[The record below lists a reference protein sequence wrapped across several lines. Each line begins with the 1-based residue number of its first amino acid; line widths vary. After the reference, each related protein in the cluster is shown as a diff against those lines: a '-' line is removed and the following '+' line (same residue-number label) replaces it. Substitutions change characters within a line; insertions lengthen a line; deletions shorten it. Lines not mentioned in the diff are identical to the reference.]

1 MEAASGTEM
10 PFAAFIVFVGKWP
23 RLQTKT
29 SELQTKVGYGINS
42 RLFCTPKTKQQ
53 AIMTK
58 FEKLMPMSHIVKAFC
73 KAMKSLIED
82 EVVANDMEC
91 QLKTEMMRVSE
102 EIPDYFEIATFKAIQ
117 SNR

>member
-1 MEAASGTEM
+1 MKM
-10 PFAAFIVFVGKWP
+10 PFAAFIVFVGKWS
-23 RLQTKT
+23 RLQTKS

-42 RLFCTPKTKQQ
+42 RLFCTPKIKQQ

-58 FEKLMPMSHIVKAFC
+58 FEKLMPVSHIVKAFC

-102 EIPDYFEIATFKAIQ
+102 EIPNCFQIATFIAIQ